1 MSELIVYNNN
11 YQQFEFFL
19 LTMFSLMYFSG
30 KSLKFI
36 KKDVARRKINP
47 YTNWNILMIL
57 INYILNNCFNIYN
70 IFISNFIAHNSL
82 QIMFIFH
89 SFLLYDKRI
98 LFLPVDTSPFILKY
112 TFNNTISY
120 KTLLQ
125 IEYLLAN
132 ILVHILPVYYYGD
145 LIIYNKYYDNNIP
158 MYIYTILFKFMWIL
172 NIFGNFN
179 ITSIYVPS
187 FDLCNIKLIN
197 IAILGDYIVY
207 KTSNSLSY

>member
-82 QIMFIFH
+82 QVMLIFH
-89 SFLLYDKRI
+89 TFLLYDKRI
-98 LFLPVDTSPFILKY
+98 LFLPIDNSPFILKY

-132 ILVHILPVYYYGD
+132 ILVHILPVYYYSD
-145 LIIYNKYYDNNIP
+145 LIIYHKYYDNNIP

-187 FDLCNIKLIN
+187 YDLCNIKLIN
-197 IAILGDYIVY
+197 IAILGDCIAY
-207 KTSNSLSY
+207 KTSNFLSY

>member
-19 LTMFSLMYFSG
+19 LTMFSLMYFCG

-172 NIFGNFN
+172 NISGNFN

-197 IAILGDYIVY
+197 IVILGDYIVY

>member
-1 MSELIVYNNN
+1 MSELIVYNKY

-19 LTMFSLMYFSG
+19 FTMFSLMYFSG
-30 KSLKFI
+30 KSLNLI
-36 KKDVARRKINP
+36 KKDVVRRKINQ
-47 YTNWNILMIL
+47 YTNWNILMIFT
-57 INYILNNCFNIYN
+57 NYILNNCFNIYN

-82 QIMFIFH
+82 QVMLIFH
-89 SFLLYDKRI
+89 TFLLYDNRI
-98 LFLPVDTSPFILKY
+98 LFLPIDNSPFILKY

-125 IEYLLAN
+125 IEYLLCN
-132 ILVHILPVYYYGD
+132 ILIHILPVYYYGD

-187 FDLCNIKLIN
+187 FDLCNVKLIN
-197 IAILGDYIVY
+197 IVILGDCMVY
-207 KTSNSLSY
+207 KVFNYLSY